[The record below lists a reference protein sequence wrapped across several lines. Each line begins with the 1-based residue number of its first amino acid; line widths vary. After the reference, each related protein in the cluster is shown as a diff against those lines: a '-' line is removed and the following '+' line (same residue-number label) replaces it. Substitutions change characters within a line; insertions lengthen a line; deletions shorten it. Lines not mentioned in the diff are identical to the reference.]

1 MYLSLL
7 TKGTSFE
14 YILNLCYNVEFSFL
28 DYFIGCSL
36 ATCCNL
42 YGNSIYIYMG
52 DQSGKK
58 QNLIKKKKKEQSGH
72 QFFKPTIEYHQIFIL
87 KSPKQKIKMIE
98 NILLGDF

>member
-1 MYLSLL
+1 
-7 TKGTSFE
+7 
-14 YILNLCYNVEFSFL
+14 
-28 DYFIGCSL
+28 
-36 ATCCNL
+36 
-42 YGNSIYIYMG
+42 MG

-98 NILLGDF
+98 IILLANF